1 MPLCPPKKKQLKHKW
16 HIISDRKFTT
26 CRCIS
31 GIVKRGT
38 IVIAN
43 CYASLLGSIY
53 NETAR
58 TYQSESS
65 FNLDTSFQGAFMD
78 GKGCLYIHHPFWG
91 SNSTRTGRCW
101 YTFMIFIHLPCS
113 YKVPGLCTYCWWF
126 RNPQNSSA
134 NPLQF
139 AVKRLNPK
147 SNGLLKCK

>member
-1 MPLCPPKKKQLKHKW
+1 MTY
-16 HIISDRKFTT
+16 ISDRKFTT

-101 YTFMIFIHLPCS
+101 YTFMIFIHLPTKIHGSRFIYILLMVQKSLKFFCQPFAICS
-113 YKVPGLCTYCWWF
+113 EEAE
-126 RNPQNSSA
+126 PQV
-134 NPLQF
+134 Q
-139 AVKRLNPK
+139 RW
-147 SNGLLKCK
+147 LKCMNRPNF